1 MCRSANPSR
10 WLLPRVL
17 PFAANDVDRAR
28 CVPAVPAA
36 PLLLAELGRAGGAPP
51 VLCAVS
57 DGNQDTSA
65 CEMKGREGR
74 ENGAAKEAPVF
85 TVDGDSGLVC
95 RR

>member
-1 MCRSANPSR
+1 MALSCPAFC
-10 WLLPRVL
+10 LLPRTTST
-17 PFAANDVDRAR
+17 AR
-28 CVPAVPAA
+28 CVPAA

>member
-1 MCRSANPSR
+1 MPQCEPLGSIA
-10 WLLPRVL
+10 PRVV
-17 PFAANDVDRAR
+17 PFAADANDVAR
-28 CVPAVPAA
+28 CVP
-36 PLLLAELGRAGGAPP
+36 PLLARAGGAPP